1 MPAMKSQLFN
11 VETDPDE
18 IDNLIEKEPA
28 LAEEMDQALRALV
41 DYDAVDA
48 KVK

>member
-1 MPAMKSQLFN
+1 MDS
-11 VETDPDE
+11 DPDE
-18 IDNLIEKEPA
+18 IDNLIEREPA
-28 LAEEMDQALRALV
+28 VAEEMDQALRALV